1 MQPLE
6 FKVKV
11 CTWCKIHC
19 AGIKMKNDKKKKTN
33 AIVSIYPSIKNKTA
47 VKVVKIYLR
56 VQSYTLLYLL

>member
-19 AGIKMKNDKKKKTN
+19 AVIKMQNDKNN

-47 VKVVKIYLR
+47 VKVMKIYLR
-56 VQSYTLLYLL
+56 VQSYTLLYLF